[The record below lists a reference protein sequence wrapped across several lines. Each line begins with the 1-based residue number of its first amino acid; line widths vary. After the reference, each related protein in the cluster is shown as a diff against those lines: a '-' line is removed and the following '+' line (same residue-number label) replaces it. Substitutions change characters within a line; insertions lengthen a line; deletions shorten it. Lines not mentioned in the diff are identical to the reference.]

1 MVPDKEKK
9 KRKKRLLIAALVL
22 FAVVLI
28 SIEYFVQKFPDVTH
42 IDITNTIVLT
52 AIFEIDIIL
61 IFIILLV
68 LGRNLTK
75 LFIERRQK
83 ILGSQFK
90 TKLVTAFIGLALVPS
105 ILLFIFASDIIIKSI
120 DRWFSTPVSRIADHS
135 FKIADSYYDQLEQR
149 ALEFAQDLSK
159 AIIENDLINKKYWLE
174 SYFAKRKL
182 DEGNLD
188 VINIYKDDKEL
199 ITPIIN
205 PNMPLHYYND
215 VPKNYLDKALS
226 GENFV
231 LREQLDEGM
240 MIRAGSP
247 IYSGNKVIGVAITG
261 FYVNPEITTLT
272 SRIKSFYENFQQSKI
287 QKGLI
292 KFTFVMLFLMI
303 TLLVLFSAA
312 WLGLYLSKEIT
323 VPVQKLAE
331 GTREISAGNLDYKIE
346 ATAGDELGILIQ
358 SFNEMTGELKH
369 SKNELE
375 QSNISLKQTSSELDQ
390 RRRYMEKVLQNITT
404 GIIALDKRG
413 KISSIN
419 FAALTLLNM
428 NGENYEGMKYDS
440 VLASEE
446 LKPIK
451 ELIIK
456 AKGKRDYFTKQELNL
471 PINHKLLTLSV
482 NVATLKD
489 KSNRYMG
496 MIVMLDD
503 LTQLIRAQ
511 KVAAWREV
519 AKKIAHEIK
528 NPLTPIQLS
537 AERVRKK
544 FKNNEITDGQVIDE
558 CMKTIVREVN
568 AIKNIVN
575 EFSRFARMPETKLLE
590 ADINSVINN
599 TLLLYND
606 RNPNIKIIKE
616 LNDNIPKIKID
627 PDKIKRALINLIDN
641 AIESI
646 DDCGQITISSHF
658 MLKNNAIQIT
668 ISDTGHGIKPEDK
681 PKLFLPN
688 FSTKSKGAG
697 LGLTIVDQ
705 IISDHHGNIKVED
718 NIPQGTNFIIEIPA

>member
-22 FAVVLI
+22 FVIVLI
-28 SIEYFVQKFPDVTH
+28 SIEYFVQKFPNLTH

-52 AIFEIDIIL
+52 AILEINIIL

-68 LGRNLTK
+68 LGRNITK
-75 LFIERRQK
+75 LYIERRK
-83 ILGSQFK
+83 KLLGSKFK
-90 TKLVTAFIGLALVPS
+90 TKLVTAFIGLALIPS
-105 ILLFIFASDIIIKSI
+105 ILLFIFASDIILKSI

-135 FKIADSYYDQLEQR
+135 FKIADSYYDQLEER

-159 AIIENDLINKKYWLE
+159 AIVENNLINKKYWLE

-188 VINIYKDDKEL
+188 VINIYEKDTEL

-205 PNMPLHYYND
+205 PNIPLNYYND
-215 VPKNYLDKALS
+215 VPKSYLNKGLS
-226 GENFV
+226 GEDFV
-231 LREQLDEGM
+231 LREPIGKGM
-240 MIRAGSP
+240 MIRGGTP
-247 IYSGNKVIGVAITG
+247 IYSGDQVIGVAITG
-261 FYVNPEITTLT
+261 FYVNPEVATLAG
-272 SRIKSFYENFQQSKI
+272 RIKSFHENFQQSKI

-292 KFTFVMLFLMI
+292 KLTFVMLFLMI

-312 WLGLYLSKEIT
+312 WLGLYLSKGIT

-358 SFNEMTGELKH
+358 SFNEMTYELKQ
-369 SKNELE
+369 SKDKLE
-375 QSNISLKQTSSELDQ
+375 QSNISLKKTSSELDQ

-419 FAALTLLNM
+419 RAALTLLHM
-428 NGENYEGMKYDS
+428 NGENYEGMKYNS
-440 VLASEE
+440 ALVSEE
-446 LKPIK
+446 FKPIN
-451 ELIIK
+451 ELIKK
-456 AKGKRDYFTKQELNL
+456 AKGKRDYFTKKELNL
-471 PINHKLLTLSV
+471 PINHTLLTLAV

-489 KSNRYMG
+489 KSNKYMG
-496 MIVMLDD
+496 MIIMLDD
-503 LTQLIRAQ
+503 LTQFIRAQ

-544 FKNNEITDGQVIDE
+544 FKNNEFTDEKVIDE
-558 CMKTIVREVN
+558 CIKTIVQEVN

-590 ADINSVINN
+590 SDINSVIDN
-599 TLLLYND
+599 TLLLYQD
-606 RNPNIKIIKE
+606 CKPHIIIIKK
-616 LNDNIPKIKID
+616 LSNKIPKLKID

-641 AIESI
+641 AIEAI
-646 DDCGQITISSHF
+646 KDKGQITISSRF
-658 MLKNNAIQIT
+658 VPENNSIQIT
-668 ISDTGHGIKPEDK
+668 ISDTGQGIKPEDK
-681 PKLFLPN
+681 SKLFLPN

-705 IISDHHGNIKVED
+705 IISDHHGSIKVED

>member
-28 SIEYFVQKFPDVTH
+28 SIEYFVQKFPDVSH

-52 AIFEIDIIL
+52 ALFEINIIL

-75 LFIERRQK
+75 LFIERRK
-83 ILGSQFK
+83 KLLGSQFK
-90 TKLVTAFIGLALVPS
+90 TKLVTAFIGLALIPS

-135 FKIADSYYDQLEQR
+135 FKIADSYYDQIEQR

-159 AIIENDLINKKYWLE
+159 AIRENDLVNKKYWLE
-174 SYFAKRKL
+174 GYFAKHKL
-182 DEGNLD
+182 DEDNLD

-205 PNMPLHYYND
+205 PNIPLHYYND

-261 FYVNPEITTLT
+261 FYVKPEISTLT
-272 SRIKSFYENFQQSKI
+272 SRVKSFYENFQQSKI

-292 KFTFVMLFLMI
+292 KLTFVMLFLMI

-369 SKNELE
+369 SKNDLE

-419 FAALTLLNM
+419 FAALTLLDM
-428 NGENYEGMKYDS
+428 NGENYEGRKFDS
-440 VLASEE
+440 VLAREE

-471 PINHKLLTLSV
+471 PINHKLLTLSI

-575 EFSRFARMPETKLLE
+575 EFSRFARMPETKLSE

-599 TLLLYND
+599 ALLLYDD

-668 ISDTGHGIKPEDK
+668 ISDTGHGIDPEDK

-697 LGLTIVDQ
+697 LGLTIADQ